1 MRFLIVGA
9 ALSVAALVAG
19 CGSINYVRDNYSGV
33 PYAEYSPTGAPGSLF
48 FVYDKPDES
57 RMLLLDRTGQAANAA
72 FLSGATF
79 GAIDAS
85 SPSAVFR
92 QVAESWLAGQSRNCT
107 AGTVDKIS
115 KAVAEVRYSC
125 QAPATQ

>member
-1 MRFLIVGA
+1 MRFAIVGA
-9 ALSVAALVAG
+9 ALLVAA
-19 CGSINYVRDNYSGV
+19 CGSINYVRENYSGV
-33 PYAEYSPTGAPGSLF
+33 QYVEYSPTGAPDMLF
-48 FVYDKPDES
+48 FVYDKPTES

-85 SPSAVFR
+85 SPNAAFR
-92 QVAESWLAGQSRNCT
+92 QVAESWLNSQSRTCT
-107 AGTVDKIS
+107 TGAVDKIS
-115 KAVAEVRYSC
+115 KAIAEVRYTC